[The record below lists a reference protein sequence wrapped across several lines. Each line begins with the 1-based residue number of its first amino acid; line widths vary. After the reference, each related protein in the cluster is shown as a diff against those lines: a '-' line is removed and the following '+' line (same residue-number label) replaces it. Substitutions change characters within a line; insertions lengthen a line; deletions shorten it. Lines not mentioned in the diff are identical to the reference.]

1 MLKRGRAQFANAI
14 NVMRVAQRAGRRSGL
29 LTFLGFSARPLT
41 VEVRTTHGNDC
52 EKLAPSACAQLSHM
66 HGPENAA
73 KNATHSGS
81 GPSQGPSE
89 VHTHDEAQIQ
99 SPHKVRE
106 HTCTSSCQRSDTA
119 LAPAAKN
126 IERYEQVD
134 SLIELLGDR
143 YEHVDALIELLDK
156 CEMNSAPESIDSP
169 SNGHLMDECQEPV
182 TDCCDDTAFVCSTDG
197 LDMARKMYAGAWL
210 GATRKHEDHAYA
222 WQEASN
228 SSSELITALTSALEP
243 KDYSRQILRN
253 ALLQAGIVE
262 SGTGC

>member
-1 MLKRGRAQFANAI
+1 MLKRGRAQFANT
-14 NVMRVAQRAGRRSGL
+14 MMLVAQRAGRGSGL

-41 VEVRTTHGNDC
+41 VEVRTTQGNDC
-52 EKLAPSACAQLSHM
+52 EKPAPSSCALLSHM
-66 HGPENAA
+66 LGPENAA
-73 KNATHSGS
+73 KNATHSGC

-89 VHTHDEAQIQ
+89 AHTHVEAQIQ
-99 SPHKVRE
+99 SPHKVGE

-119 LAPAAKN
+119 FAPAAKN

-143 YEHVDALIELLDK
+143 YGHVDVLIELLDK
-156 CEMNSAPESIDSP
+156 FEMNSAHEMIDSP

-182 TDCCDDTAFVCSTDG
+182 IDCCDDTAFVCSTDG
-197 LDMARKMYAGAWL
+197 LDVARKMYAGAWL
-210 GATRKHEDHAYA
+210 GATRKHKDHAYA

-228 SSSELITALTSALEP
+228 SSSELIIALTSALEP
-243 KDYSRQILRN
+243 IDYSRQILRN